1 MSDTPRAA
9 ADADADDAGM
19 AALADALRQRIVPWM
34 ATQPRGHWRVVQLA
48 LERRGMLGRELRSMR
63 AFARWLAG
71 TFPELGDAE
80 RLASCMRKYK
90 MTRGVRADTLERLP
104 RGAELPEAVRLVE
117 QRVAAD

>member
-1 MSDTPRAA
+1 MSDNPRAV
-9 ADADADDAGM
+9 ADAGEDDAGM
-19 AALADALRQRIVPWM
+19 AALADVLRRRVVPWM

-80 RLASCMRKYK
+80 RLANSMHHYK
-90 MTRGVRADTLERLP
+90 MSRGVRAGALGRLP
-104 RGAELPEAVRLVE
+104 QGAPLREAVRQIE
-117 QRVAAD
+117 QRLAAD